1 MLVQQAGA
9 QLEQLQLVKAGLVQ
23 LPWPLLAQLGL
34 GGGGLEH
41 GGEGLDLLGGIAHLG
56 VGGGRKRRHLVLLQR
71 WVGQLWQLLLW
82 QALVWRGDG
91 GGQVLDD
98 DGVVE
103 GDEGVGGADVGVVEA
118 GGGDFEVAV
127 EVVG

>member
-1 MLVQQAGA
+1 M
-9 QLEQLQLVKAGLVQ
+9 Q

-34 GGGGLEH
+34 GGGGLER
-41 GGEGLDLLGGIAHLG
+41 GREGLDLLGGSAHLG

-71 WVGQLWQLLLW
+71 WAGQLWQLLLW

-91 GGQVLDD
+91 A
-98 DGVVE
+98 VVE
-103 GDEGVGGADVGVVEA
+103 GDVGAGGADVGAVEA